1 MVSLLEEILLSVRN
15 VQKTYKSNGV
25 RALDG
30 VSLDIYAGEVNV
42 LLGEN
47 AAGKTTL
54 MKIIAGIE
62 RADGGKM
69 FINGRDYSPANPTEA
84 IRTGIGLVS
93 QKLKVIPQLTIAENL
108 LLGMDISGFG
118 RKQSRKSIEEAI
130 QKFGMGIE
138 PHVRVE
144 DLSVVQRQKVEI
156 LRVLIRSPE
165 LIVFDEPTAIL
176 PDCDRK
182 ELMDIIARLKES
194 GKTVIF
200 ITHKLPEAYRIADR
214 ISIMAKGRITGTFRK
229 GEVTEG
235 MLRTLV
241 AGEDLAIAGF
251 RDRKSTDT
259 GEVLRVESLQVE
271 GRYRGLMAV
280 KNVSFVSR
288 ADEILV
294 ITGISG
300 NGQEELL
307 ESLFG
312 MRRVLSGSV
321 HLYDTDITGWTPADL
336 RKIGVAALI
345 GDRDTIASCAGLSI
359 MDNVV
364 LNRVRER
371 FFLKER
377 PLRTWTR
384 ELLSSY
390 GVEYSSLDD
399 LAGTLSGGNLQ
410 KTILAREISGNPHL
424 ILLSEPT
431 RGLDVKHA
439 EMVHRTLLSL
449 KQNLSIVLFT
459 GDLDEAISIAD
470 RILIM
475 YDGEIV
481 VDLPNTGEIG
491 RSMLNRYLQGT
502 AEVKN
507 K

>member
-1 MVSLLEEILLSVRN
+1 
-15 VQKTYKSNGV
+15 
-25 RALDG
+25 
-30 VSLDIYAGEVNV
+30 
-42 LLGEN
+42 
-47 AAGKTTL
+47 
-54 MKIIAGIE
+54 
-62 RADGGKM
+62 
-69 FINGRDYSPANPTEA
+69 
-84 IRTGIGLVS
+84 
-93 QKLKVIPQLTIAENL
+93 
-108 LLGMDISGFG
+108 
-118 RKQSRKSIEEAI
+118 
-130 QKFGMGIE
+130 
-138 PHVRVE
+138 
-144 DLSVVQRQKVEI
+144 
-156 LRVLIRSPE
+156 
-165 LIVFDEPTAIL
+165 
-176 PDCDRK
+176 
-182 ELMDIIARLKES
+182 
-194 GKTVIF
+194 
-200 ITHKLPEAYRIADR
+200 
-214 ISIMAKGRITGTFRK
+214 ITGTFRK

-259 GEVLRVESLQVE
+259 GEVLRVESLQIE